1 MKTSVTV
8 QIFTGNFDLPIKQL
22 DITALKEKLSR
33 IYQKAKIECV
43 MIGWD
48 PTAEISE
55 LTSYLREHGTE
66 VYLWLPVFSGWDG
79 MPPLIGA
86 DGRTAAQEYSAEK
99 GERFDFG
106 CPADPN
112 SVRHIKRIFETHYK
126 SGAYDGIFMDKIR
139 FPSFISGLQPVMTCF
154 CQYCRKLH
162 GLTELQSEQQ
172 PEQQSEPQPEP
183 QLQSQKETDA
193 VNPLSITAYNGLRY
207 DTADESKARLFT
219 YKAEAVTTSIAE
231 LSEYFRKMGY
241 KVGLDLFAPFLSWF
255 VGQDYGA
262 LAPYADFIKPMF
274 YRKTNAPA
282 GIPFELDMYASA
294 VGGAPETKER
304 RKQKLLNI
312 LNTSAIDIDF
322 INREIADIRK
332 KLGKTKIYAGIEINY
347 NERIAPITSLYI
359 KENITKMKGIDGF
372 ALSWDLNS
380 TPDEN
385 LDAAIEFNPLP

>member
-8 QIFTGNFDLPIKQL
+8 QIFTGNFDSPINQL
-22 DITALKEKLSR
+22 DITEIKAKLAR

-48 PTAEISE
+48 PKAEIGE
-55 LTSYLREHGTE
+55 LTSYLRVHGTE
-66 VYLWLPVFSGWDG
+66 VYLWLPIFSGWDG

-106 CPADPN
+106 CPADPD
-112 SVRHIKRIFETHYK
+112 SVRHIKRIFETQYS

-154 CQYCRKLH
+154 CPYCSKLH
-162 GLTELQSEQQ
+162 GLTRSQPELQN
-172 PEQQSEPQPEP
+172 
-183 QLQSQKETDA
+183 ETDA
-193 VNPLSITAYNGLRY
+193 VNPLSITAYKGLCY
-207 DTADESKARLFT
+207 DTADEYLARLFK
-219 YKAEAVTTSIAE
+219 YKAEAVTASIAE
-231 LSEYFRKMGY
+231 LSEYFRTLGY

-255 VGQDYGA
+255 VGQDYCA

-282 GIPFELDMYASA
+282 GIPFELYMYASA
-294 VGGAPETKER
+294 FGGASETIER

-312 LNTSAIDIDF
+312 LNTSVIDIDF
-322 INREIADIRK
+322 INREIAEIREK
-332 KLGKTKIYAGIEINY
+332 TGKTKIYAGIEINY
-347 NERIAPITSLYI
+347 NEKIAPITSRYI
-359 KENITKMKGIDGF
+359 KENITKMKGMDGL

-385 LDAAIEFNPLP
+385 LDAAIDFNPLP